1 MNGYNAT
8 AVDHAA
14 FVRCVSHDNSADG
27 FTMTGTNVATVVVLT
42 ASALTTSVIDVIID
56 TDPTATHN
64 TTEHQMVGLNLSYG
78 NVVNG
83 VSFTIYAMS
92 PLRLTGT
99 FNVDWTLI

>member
-1 MNGYNAT
+1 
-8 AVDHAA
+8 
-14 FVRCVSHDNSADG
+14 
-27 FTMTGTNVATVVVLT
+27 
-42 ASALTTSVIDVIID
+42 
-56 TDPTATHN
+56 
-64 TTEHQMVGLNLSYG
+64 MVGLNLSYG